1 MAHFSGLVAGLAYPS
16 PFPYADVVTSTTHKV
31 LRGPRGGLIL
41 TNNEEIAKNLIQPYS
56 PVFKVG
62 QCATLLAAKA
72 VAFREALTNE
82 FKEYAKQVVDNS
94 IALAESVRLRGF
106 DIVSGGTETHLSLI
120 DLRPKGLTGKIAEK
134 SLENAGITCNKNGIP
149 FDPES
154 PFITSGIRLGTPV
167 ATSRGFKEQEFNLVG
182 NLIGDVLEGLSKN
195 KEDNSLTE
203 KEVLKKVEKLCE
215 EFPIYPSL

>member
-16 PFPYADVVTSTTHKV
+16 PFPYADIVTSTTHKV

-41 TNNEEIAKNLIQPYS
+41 SNNEEIGKKLNSAIFPGLQGGPMCHVI
-56 PVFKVG
+56 
-62 QCATLLAAKA
+62 AAKA
-72 VAFREALTNE
+72 VAFKEALTND
-82 FKEYAKQVVDNS
+82 FKEYADQVVKNS
-94 IALAESVRLRGF
+94 VALAEAVRLRGF

-120 DLRPKGLTGKIAEK
+120 DLRPKGLTGKLAEK

-154 PFITSGIRLGTPV
+154 PFITSGIRLGTPA
-167 ATSRGFKEQEFNLVG
+167 ATSRGFKEEEFEIVG
-182 NLIGDVLEGLSKN
+182 SLIGDVLEGLSKN

-203 KEVLKKVEKLCE
+203 REVLKKVEKLCE